1 LASIVIKNWDN
12 KNWLSSRKYIQTLNE
27 FILLE
32 TDLNKNSSIL
42 DIGCG
47 RGKIPG
53 NLKSKLCLKNKPIGV
68 DIVNHKDRDR
78 RIEFKKKDGLSF
90 LRKNKKRFNLILIKQ
105 TIHLLSISKI
115 RELINKCRESLHSD
129 GKILIFCLDPA
140 NNEMPAF
147 KLMSK
152 KLKRSLLR
160 DKMII
165 KILNKK
171 KVKLKKFVYK
181 VKITK
186 KKYIEMINDRFISTL
201 ISMSDKEIFEG
212 INEID
217 AGFDKNLI
225 FNDNLVCIVIKK

>member
-186 KKYIEMINDRFISTL
+186 KNILK
-201 ISMSDKEIFEG
+201 
-212 INEID
+212 
-217 AGFDKNLI
+217 
-225 FNDNLVCIVIKK
+225 